1 MQKIFVATLL
11 ALLLVSCGNSSR
23 RNQSDDPNHMHQDGN
38 EHVHQNGNEHVHQDC
53 DDHVHQN
60 DNDHVHQDCDD
71 HSHVHHT
78 KPAGQESFVLTGDES
93 ILPGESTG
101 EQDH

>member
-23 RNQSDDPNHMHQDGN
+23 RNQSDDPNHMHQ
-38 EHVHQNGNEHVHQDC
+38 NGHE
-53 DDHVHQN
+53 HVHQN

-78 KPAGQESFVLTGDES
+78 KPAGQESFVLSGDES
-93 ILPGESTG
+93 ILPGESNS
-101 EQDH
+101 EHDH